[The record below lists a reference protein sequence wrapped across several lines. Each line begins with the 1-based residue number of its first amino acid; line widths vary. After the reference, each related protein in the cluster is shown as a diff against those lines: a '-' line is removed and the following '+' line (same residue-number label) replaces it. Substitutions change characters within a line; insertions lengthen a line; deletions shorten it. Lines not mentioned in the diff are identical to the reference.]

1 MFLPE
6 NIDLGQSEK
15 YVLTIRIKP
24 DRFTF
29 SISESASK
37 KTFCLRE
44 TSFSATTSFKE
55 NIQKTIFDLNFLT
68 QQFEKTNIILVSK
81 DYELVPAIYYNSKEK
96 ETLFRYTNTED
107 NGHISVSLLDRQ
119 DIVSLFSFDKEIFEF
134 LSRNLWTPQFHLH
147 ANLLISYFENKGRN
161 DSISNRMHL
170 YYHGGVM
177 DVICFSGNKL
187 IHCLTYENEP
197 IANQLYFILKLWEK
211 CKFDQ
216 FKDYLYI
223 SGQPEKIIISRLSDY
238 IKNIDSIDIPS
249 EVYLWNEDAQN
260 APLDLLSLVL

>member
-29 SISESASK
+29 SISEPTSK

-44 TSFSATTSFKE
+44 TSFSAGTCFKE

-68 QQFEKTNIILVSK
+68 QQFQKTNVIIVSK
-81 DYELVPAIYYNSKEK
+81 DYELVPAGYYNSKEK

-107 NGHISVSLLDRQ
+107 EGYISASLLDKQ
-119 DIVSLFSFDKEIFEF
+119 DIVTLFSIDKEIFEF
-134 LSRNLWTPQFHLH
+134 LSRNLWAPQFHIH
-147 ANLLISYFENKGRN
+147 SNLLINFFENRARN
-161 DSISNRMHL
+161 EHNNRMHL
-170 YYHGGVM
+170 YFHEGLL
-177 DVICFSGNKL
+177 DIICYSGDKL
-187 IHCLTYENEP
+187 IHCLTYEKET

-211 CKFDQ
+211 CNFDQ
-216 FKDYLYI
+216 IKDHLYI
-223 SGQPEKIIISRLSDY
+223 SGKPETIITSRLADY

-249 EVYLWNEDAQN
+249 EVYLWAEDAQN
-260 APLDLLSLVL
+260 APLDLLSLIL